1 MSRRKLPSSKYAT
14 DSGARANA
22 FLNSYDSDLVQS
34 LYKKQALGYI
44 TDTGDGVRL
53 QKANSAREVRLI
65 VKEEDADPGDASVL
79 SKARSAAATMPPVSG
94 EGSPLAYV
102 LLWLSEVGRNRE
114 LRESA
119 SVEAGGAMLV
129 EVEVDIEEVNVVFT
143 KVA

>member
-44 TDTGDGVRL
+44 TVTGDGVRL